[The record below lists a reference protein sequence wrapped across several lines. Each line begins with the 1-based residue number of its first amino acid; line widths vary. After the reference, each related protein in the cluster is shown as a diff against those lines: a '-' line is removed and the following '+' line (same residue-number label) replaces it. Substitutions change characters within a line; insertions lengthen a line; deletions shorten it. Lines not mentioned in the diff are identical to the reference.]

1 MKIRTIADPF
11 SPTLHAA
18 LTRRV
23 LEAVSLGEV
32 RPDFA
37 ARFLELLDWLR
48 DHGALP
54 TRTANEALF
63 KFCQRHRNAYKTT
76 APQSRTRQ
84 HLSQIALFE
93 AIPEWEWKRRVGTYP
108 DTAAH
113 LDRCERVLLHVAVYG
128 ELPNWDT
135 DRELYEWLRYCYQ
148 KGTKTLGPALAAHVE
163 AIPGFDW
170 KGEWDLRRRTHG
182 RPRNA
187 KKPGPT
193 TSRAAAAATPRAGGK
208 SKKPEATCGSARPS
222 YVAPDRPV
230 EPVRPC
236 PPGRRTPDPA
246 GDPAFTANPA
256 EWCRSHIEFLAL
268 RDDLTLTDIAEW
280 AGVTAVAAHH
290 WLRRRTGM
298 GIVEWRLSHGWLSAQ
313 SLPPQRVK
321 WIVALWTEAPPR
333 EPIKR
338 FAARTGIPAK
348 QVRTVVDALS
358 LGPAGFPTPP
368 DKAA

>member
-1 MKIRTIADPF
+1 MRIHTIADPF

-23 LEAVSLGEV
+23 LEAVSVGAV

-37 ARFLELLDWLR
+37 ARFIELLDWLR

-54 TRTANEALF
+54 TRKTNEALF
-63 KFCQRHRNAYKTT
+63 KFCQRHRNAYKATIDK
-76 APQSRTRQ
+76 PRTPQ
-84 HLSQIALFE
+84 HLAQIVLFE
-93 AIPEWEWKRRVGTYP
+93 AIPEWEWKRRHGTYP

-113 LDRCERVLLHVAVYG
+113 VDRCERVLLHVATYG

-135 DRELYEWLRYCYQ
+135 DRELYEWLRYCYT
-148 KGTKTLGPALAAHVE
+148 KGTKTLGPAIAARVE
-163 AIPGFDW
+163 TIPGFDW
-170 KGEWDLRRRTHG
+170 KGEWDLRRHTHG

-193 TSRAAAAATPRAGGK
+193 AGAAPRVGAK
-208 SKKPEATCGSARPS
+208 AKKPEATCGSARPP

-236 PPGRRTPDPA
+236 PPGRRTPDPD
-246 GDPAFTANPA
+246 GDPAFTVDPA
-256 EWCRSHIEFLAL
+256 AWCRSHIETLTL
-268 RDDLTLTDIAEW
+268 RDDLTLTDIASM
-280 AGVTAVAAHH
+280 AGVSSVAAHH

-298 GIVEWRLSHGWLSAQ
+298 GLIEWRLSHGWLSAQ
-313 SLPPQRVK
+313 SLPPQRVT
-321 WIVALWTEAPPR
+321 WIVALWTEAPAR

-348 QVRTVVDALS
+348 QVRLVVDTLG
-358 LGPAGFPTPP
+358 LGPAGFPATSR
-368 DKAA
+368 AAA